1 MFKLDDEF
9 IKSGRSEFLTK
20 EEVYMLHAMTAALNS
35 EDPSTQVGVCYVSE
49 DGKVLSVGCNSIPP
63 YWSSPFP
70 WGSDEKN
77 GIKNTKYP
85 YVIHAEM
92 EGMTNYKGSVDNFKD
107 GTLYVTLFPCTNC
120 AKLIAS
126 LKIKRLVYLNAR
138 EDGDDYECANILFE
152 KSGIECVKFIDVVN
166 SVKSVEL
173 DTDGD
178 EKSFV
183 KIRKRS
189 LI

>member
-1 MFKLDDEF
+1 MFEINDEF
-9 IKSGRSEFLTK
+9 IKPGRRDFLTK
-20 EEVYMLHAMTAALNS
+20 EDTYMLHAMAAALNS
-35 EDPSTQVGVCYVSE
+35 EDPSTQVGACYVSE
-49 DGKVLSVGCNSIPP
+49 DGNVLSVGCNSIPP

-126 LKIKRLVYLNAR
+126 LKIKKLVYLNAR
-138 EDGDDYECANILFE
+138 ENCDDYECAKILLNE
-152 KSGIECVKFIDVVN
+152 SNVECVKFIDIVD
-166 SVKSVEL
+166 SVKGVEL